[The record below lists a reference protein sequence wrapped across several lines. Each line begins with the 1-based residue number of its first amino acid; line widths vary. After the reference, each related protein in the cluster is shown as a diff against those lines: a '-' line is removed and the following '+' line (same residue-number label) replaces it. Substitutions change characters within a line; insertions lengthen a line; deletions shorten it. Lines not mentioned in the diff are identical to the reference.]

1 MTKFICDLI
10 LKADDISHKR
20 RTPKWLQRRLCF
32 LLDLSC
38 GMTWGEL
45 RRERRERRGA

>member
-1 MTKFICDLI
+1 MRLVFDLI
-10 LKADDISHKR
+10 MKVDALGHR
-20 RTPKWLQRRLCF
+20 RRVPKWLQHRLCF

>member
-1 MTKFICDLI
+1 MKLIFDLI
-10 LKADDISHKR
+10 LKADDLGHKR
-20 RTPKWLQRRLCF
+20 HVPKLLQRRLCF

-45 RRERRERRGA
+45 RRERRERKTA